1 MVLSYSAGA
10 GLQAMR
16 LRDTTNVGLY
26 DGLMWNECQHSVCC
40 IQHTVM
46 RRQQRLVTVGEL
58 RSREASFEGTMGSQ
72 MNGMAW
78 GRLHADANAAKREVC
93 VLACGHSS
101 SHATIRLTLIAIDR
115 RSRDVLQVGF
125 SSPRDL
131 AHRSLNPR
139 APCATIRATPAH
151 REWRL
156 GRSGATTAA
165 DIGQYANRCCGEH
178 PPARQ
183 AVRRQRALAQPP

>member
-58 RSREASFEGTMGSQ
+58 RSREASFEGAMGSQ

-101 SHATIRLTLIAIDR
+101 SHATIRLTLIAAVAMCCKWV
-115 RSRDVLQVGF
+115 S
-125 SSPRDL
+125 
-131 AHRSLNPR
+131 R
-139 APCATIRATPAH
+139 APGTWRTGARIPGRPALLSVRPRLIAGGAWVDPELRLRPTLDNTPIGAVANTPLLDK
-151 REWRL
+151 RCDA
-156 GRSGATTAA
+156 SG
-165 DIGQYANRCCGEH
+165 
-178 PPARQ
+178 
-183 AVRRQRALAQPP
+183 L